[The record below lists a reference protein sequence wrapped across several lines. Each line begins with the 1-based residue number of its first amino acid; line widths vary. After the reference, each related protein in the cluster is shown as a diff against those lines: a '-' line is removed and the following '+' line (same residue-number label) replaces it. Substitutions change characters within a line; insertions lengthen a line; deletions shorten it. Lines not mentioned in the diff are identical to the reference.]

1 MTLHYILDPLCGW
14 CYAAAP
20 LVQAARTIPGL
31 AIALHGGGM
40 LTGAHRRAITPQW
53 RDYVISHDKRIA
65 EMTGQPFGEQYFE
78 GLLRKNGTVLD
89 SEPPTT
95 AILAAEEIGDKGVEM
110 LILLQKSHY
119 VDGKVISDPAQLTE
133 LAASLDVSTTLFKET
148 YDRLL
153 GAKTRA
159 HIDESRKLLASLGAD
174 GFPSFALEQD
184 GKFMHIDV
192 GPWLGRAHEWKQ
204 KLATCL

>member
-1 MTLHYILDPLCGW
+1 MTLHYIFDPLCGW

-20 LVQAARTIPGL
+20 LVQAARTVPGL
-31 AIALHGGGM
+31 DIALHGGGM
-40 LTGAHRRAITPQW
+40 LTGVHRRAITLQW

-95 AILAAEEIGDKGVEM
+95 AILAAEEIGGKGIEM
-110 LILLQKSHY
+110 LILLQKRHY
-119 VDGKVISDPAQLTE
+119 VDGKVISDPEQLTE
-133 LAASLDVSTTLFKET
+133 FASSLDVSAPRFKET
-148 YDRLL
+148 YDRLS
-153 GAKTRA
+153 GEKTRE
-159 HIDESRKLLASLGAD
+159 HIDESRKLLASLGAH

-184 GKFMHIDV
+184 GTFMRIDV

-204 KLATCL
+204 KLITYV